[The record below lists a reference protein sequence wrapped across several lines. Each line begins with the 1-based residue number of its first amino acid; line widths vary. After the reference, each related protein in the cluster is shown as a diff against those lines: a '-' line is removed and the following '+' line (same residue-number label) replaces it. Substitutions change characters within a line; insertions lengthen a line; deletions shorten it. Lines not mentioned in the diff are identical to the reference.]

1 VIYFLLP
8 VLISAMNDATK
19 ELKIHT
25 EEQVAYIT
33 LNRPERGN
41 SLSPGMVGLLLEA
54 LENFERDRK
63 IRVIVLR
70 GTGKF
75 FCSGMDLIGAAS
87 MQNDSSQF
95 SQVAD
100 RGIQIFSSIMQ
111 HSKPVIVL
119 LHGPA
124 LGGGVGLLFA
134 ADIRIALKDVWFQTP
149 EVKRGIVPAFI
160 STVITPQI
168 GSFRAME
175 FLLTGKK
182 VSAKEAYEKGYL
194 SKVVDTPEE
203 MQRVLQ
209 SYIEE
214 LLLCAPKAIA
224 MTKRLIHYAAT
235 HCRDQSMEAARKAFL
250 ESVSSDEAKYGMTA
264 FLQRQQPD
272 WTQLQSKL

>member
-1 VIYFLLP
+1 L

-100 RGIQIFSSIMQ
+100 RGF
-111 HSKPVIVL
+111 VAVL
-119 LHGPA
+119 A
-124 LGGGVGLLFA
+124 LSRFGERSPSCFLSCSLLA
-134 ADIRIALKDVWFQTP
+134 W
-149 EVKRGIVPAFI
+149 
-160 STVITPQI
+160 
-168 GSFRAME
+168 
-175 FLLTGKK
+175 
-182 VSAKEAYEKGYL
+182 
-194 SKVVDTPEE
+194 
-203 MQRVLQ
+203 
-209 SYIEE
+209 
-214 LLLCAPKAIA
+214 
-224 MTKRLIHYAAT
+224 
-235 HCRDQSMEAARKAFL
+235 
-250 ESVSSDEAKYGMTA
+250 
-264 FLQRQQPD
+264 
-272 WTQLQSKL
+272 